1 MNRSPTHWRVRQ
13 QPRKKKHS
21 LLFLIFAGVNFFLK
35 KERVFFFRGSA
46 QEVSGQC
53 VGLQYGLGKT
63 KICFSGGKDFSF
75 CLGCISARRRGLG
88 RNAGGFRT
96 GGFRRRTSY
105 FALRNAPQKNLTG
118 NL

>member
-63 KICFSGGKDFSF
+63 KIFFWGERVFFFSPRLFPRPGGGWGEEGGRDSDSPNFF
-75 CLGCISARRRGLG
+75 CA
-88 RNAGGFRT
+88 
-96 GGFRRRTSY
+96 
-105 FALRNAPQKNLTG
+105 KV
-118 NL
+118 